1 MKPRILRRYASVLI
15 TAFVTAVAV
24 REMASGAT
32 SRFYDDDPIW
42 TYRDTQDASGVVP
55 WEINLVV
62 DLGLNLFGRPGDPA
76 LNVRAK
82 NTNTV
87 DEVPDSSW
95 FTNRLGHRPLSVD
108 EVAKGPN
115 TTTGPAPGVWTVTSS
130 KSDGVTPGFTIRD
143 SNRQLWFLKFDAP
156 EYRAMATGTEVAVT
170 KLFWALGYHVPENY
184 IAYLDREQLAVGD
197 GANVTLSNGRRR
209 EMRLDDIGTLLKRA
223 NPEPDGRYRVVAS
236 KALEGMPLGGFR
248 FYGTRPDDP
257 NDVVPH
263 EHRRELRGYGV
274 FAAWLNHVD
283 AKAINS
289 MDTLVRQNG
298 RSFVRHNLLDFGSTL
313 GSGALAPREFWEGHE
328 YLVEGAETGKQMM
341 AFGFRFPAW
350 HTMAYEE
357 SPAMGRLPADNVEF
371 DPERWKP
378 RVPNPAFIRA
388 RGDDKF
394 WAATKLASMTD
405 DFLRAAVRAGEF
417 GDARAETFLAKAL
430 GERRD
435 AILRTYLNA
444 VNPVVAPELDAA
456 GRLTFSN
463 AAVDAKVASPPPGYR
478 AAWFAFDNATGA
490 VRPIGESSAGA
501 SPLAAPAGLPSGPG
515 AMIRVELAAVGTPI
529 SSWERPV
536 RLHFRQREG
545 RWQLVGLERIP
556 DPES

>member
-1 MKPRILRRYASVLI
+1 MKSRRSVVAILTLALALLLVAFHERPSAAMPR
-15 TAFVTAVAV
+15 F
-24 REMASGAT
+24 
-32 SRFYDDDPIW
+32 FDDDPAW
-42 TYRDTQDASGVVP
+42 TYRDTQDAGGVVP
-55 WEINLVV
+55 WEIDLVV
-62 DLGLNLFGRPGDPA
+62 DLTFNLFGRPGDPA

-95 FTNRLGHRPLSVD
+95 FTNRLGYRPVSVD

-115 TTTGPAPGVWTVTSS
+115 QTMGPAPGVWTVISS

-143 SNRQLWFLKFDAP
+143 PNRQLWFLKFDAP
-156 EYRAMATGTEVAVT
+156 RYRAMATGTEVAVT

-197 GANVTLSNGRRR
+197 GANVTLPNGRRR
-209 EMRLDDIGTLLKRA
+209 QMRLKDIATLLRRA

-289 MDTLVRQNG
+289 MDTLVRENG

-341 AFGFRFPAW
+341 GFGFRFPAW
-350 HTMAYEE
+350 HTKAFEE
-357 SPAMGRLPADNVEF
+357 SRAMGRLPANNTEF
-371 DPERWKP
+371 DPEGWKP

-388 RGDDKF
+388 RADDKF
-394 WAATKLASMTD
+394 WAATKLAAMTD
-405 DFLRAAVRAGEF
+405 DMLRAAIRAGDF
-417 GDARAETFLAKAL
+417 GDANAETFLVKAL
-430 GERRD
+430 AERRN
-435 AILRTYLNA
+435 AILRTYLTT
-444 VNPVVAPELDAA
+444 VNPVVAPALDAN
-456 GRLTFSN
+456 GRLTFRN
-463 AAVDAKVASPPPGYR
+463 AAVDAGVASPPRGYR
-478 AAWFAFDNATGA
+478 AAWAAFDNATGST
-490 VRPIGESSAGA
+490 RPIGDTEAGA
-501 SPLAAPAGLPSGPG
+501 SPLQAPAGLPAGAG
-515 AMIRVELAAVGTPI
+515 AMVRVDVSAVGGAHP
-529 SSWERPV
+529 SWETPV
-536 RLHFRQREG
+536 RLYFRQRG
-545 RWQLVGLERIP
+545 GQWLLVGLERIP
-556 DPES
+556 DAAA